1 MSLPLTKENLA
12 ACYDYLCT
20 TQPFS
25 EWNMP
30 DSEDVK
36 FRVVKSGDVRGWY
49 LLEHDGSHTI
59 AISSRCI
66 GRTQSLVE
74 TMAHEMIHLHQGDVK
89 MDSPGAQH
97 NRAFWKLADIV
108 CEAHGFD
115 PKLF

>member
-1 MSLPLTKENLA
+1 MTLPLSRDVLA
-12 ACYDYLCT
+12 AAYDYLCT

-25 EWNMP
+25 EWNLP

-36 FRVVKSGDVRGWY
+36 FRVIKSPDVRGWY
-49 LLEHDGSHTI
+49 LLGQDGSHTI

-66 GRTQSLVE
+66 GRTQSLIE
-74 TMAHEMIHLHQGDVK
+74 TVAHEMVHLHQGDVK
-89 MDSPGAQH
+89 MDTPNAQH